1 MHVAKLNLFP
11 ITLRY
16 GEVSDYPFLKPPN
29 SIYDTA
35 AQIGHFTQ
43 VGCKAKLSQT
53 ARFADFVARQA
64 QAVPCLRQK

>member
-43 VGCKAKLSQT
+43 VGCKAKSSQT
-53 ARFADFVARQA
+53 ARFADLADHKA
-64 QAVPCLRQK
+64 QAVPYHRQK